1 MVSSHYKEHKVYIS
15 TNQKKKLKAAL
26 KTKKSKLSVKV
37 QAATVKDV
45 DSRGENAL
53 LLLTKR
59 QITRVEKSK
68 RGYTKISMSRR
79 QLHANKT
86 FEGGFISMLAGLAL
100 RALPHILTGLATG
113 ALKGLAN
120 KYMSNKAS
128 ETSGDGVF
136 VQKGNHCYQAHPVE
150 GNGLF
155 LSPRGRRLAIAG
167 DGLFL
172 KHGNNIQDGK
182 GLILGKN
189 SPFKN
194 IPILG
199 WVL

>member
-1 MVSSHYKEHKVYIS
+1 MVSPLYKEYKVYIS
-15 TNQKKKLKAAL
+15 TNQKKKLKTAV

-37 QAATVKDV
+37 QAPTVKDV
-45 DSRGENAL
+45 DSKGENAL

-68 RGYTKISMSRR
+68 RGYTKINMSRR

-86 FEGGFISMLAGLAL
+86 FEGGFINMLINLAL
-100 RALPHILTGLATG
+100 KALPQILTGLATG
-113 ALKGLAN
+113 VLKGIVN
-120 KYMSNKAS
+120 NHKSNEED
-128 ETSGDGVF
+128 ETSGDGIF

-155 LSPRGRRLAIAG
+155 LSPRGRRLAETG

-172 KHGNNIQDGK
+172 KHGNNIQEGK